1 MKVSIRTV
9 EKLVGFALPPIEEL
23 AELINMRLGVFEEIT
38 DLGEKYSG
46 ARIVRVVQCEKHP
59 DADKLSVCLVD
70 DGGVVADVERDENGL
85 VQVVCGA
92 PNVHADMWAVW
103 LPPKSTV
110 PASFDDAEP
119 FVLDARKLRGM
130 MSFLNKK

>member
-46 ARIVRVVQCEKHP
+46 ARIVRVV
-59 DADKLSVCLVD
+59 L
-70 DGGVVADVERDENGL
+70 
-85 VQVVCGA
+85 
-92 PNVHADMWAVW
+92 
-103 LPPKSTV
+103 
-110 PASFDDAEP
+110 
-119 FVLDARKLRGM
+119 
-130 MSFLNKK
+130 

>member
-59 DADKLSVCLVD
+59 DADK
-70 DGGVVADVERDENGL
+70 
-85 VQVVCGA
+85 
-92 PNVHADMWAVW
+92 
-103 LPPKSTV
+103 
-110 PASFDDAEP
+110 
-119 FVLDARKLRGM
+119 
-130 MSFLNKK
+130 